1 MFLVDTH
8 CHINAEYYPDGLEPV
23 FANMLDNGVR
33 RLVFA
38 SSDLK
43 SSREAVEVAKRQ
55 LTEPEVYATV
65 GIHPHEAG
73 KVSQDYLSELGE
85 LAREPRV
92 VAIGEIGLDYY
103 YELTPRDVQKRVF
116 VEQIEFAKSIGKP
129 VMLHL
134 RSAKNTAD
142 GDANSEAL
150 EILHETEAS
159 ETGGV
164 VHCFSGTMQNALE
177 ALEMGF
183 YISFDGPITYPANMQ
198 LREIAME
205 IPLDRILCETDSP
218 YLAPQGFRGRPN
230 EPCHVRQVYELLAML
245 KKMPLEDFAA
255 AVRENGERIFNIGA
269 ANV

>member
-1 MFLVDTH
+1 M
-8 CHINAEYYPDGLEPV
+8 
-23 FANMLDNGVR
+23 
-33 RLVFA
+33 
-38 SSDLK
+38 
-43 SSREAVEVAKRQ
+43 
-55 LTEPEVYATV
+55 
-65 GIHPHEAG
+65 
-73 KVSQDYLSELGE
+73 
-85 LAREPRV
+85 
-92 VAIGEIGLDYY
+92 
-103 YELTPRDVQKRVF
+103 QKRVF

-150 EILHETEAS
+150 EILRETKAS

>member
-23 FANMLDNGVR
+23 F
-33 RLVFA
+33 
-38 SSDLK
+38 
-43 SSREAVEVAKRQ
+43 
-55 LTEPEVYATV
+55 
-65 GIHPHEAG
+65 
-73 KVSQDYLSELGE
+73 
-85 LAREPRV
+85 
-92 VAIGEIGLDYY
+92 
-103 YELTPRDVQKRVF
+103 
-116 VEQIEFAKSIGKP
+116 
-129 VMLHL
+129 
-134 RSAKNTAD
+134 
-142 GDANSEAL
+142 
-150 EILHETEAS
+150 
-159 ETGGV
+159 
-164 VHCFSGTMQNALE
+164 
-177 ALEMGF
+177 
-183 YISFDGPITYPANMQ
+183 ANMQ